1 MNFQA
6 PDFYLMGSI
15 STRRSNSQ
23 FSNFFET
30 SACTYYHDKK
40 NIRAASQLL
49 VCTCRILS
57 FIEHVYCFFRSS
69 EFQLGC
75 RLSRVGFVFN
85 RPSPWRQRG
94 TKIQQV
100 STGLWPA
107 SVSYICLTT
116 SAGSFVTE
124 SNTQP
129 SSIFLL
135 KRMSYIR
142 FLIST
147 YSFASS
153 YTRIIIL
160 KIHKFTFHIYILIFV
175 VIFPPS
181 ADFFTTGFPLN
192 QLNCPTSYL
201 LTKTKR
207 FFWQINK
214 FLKKCLS
221 FRDYNSSDS
230 TEICKIRLN
239 FLTVVLGRKW
249 AVINYLRI
257 SKWAANY

>member
-1 MNFQA
+1 
-6 PDFYLMGSI
+6 MGSI
-15 STRRSNSQ
+15 STRRANSQ

-30 SACTYYHDKK
+30 SAYTYYHDEKT
-40 NIRAASQLL
+40 ISLLHPSYQSALAEFSRLLSTYIVFSSRASFNWAVDCPGL
-49 VCTCRILS
+49 VLFLTGPA
-57 FIEHVYCFFRSS
+57 HDDNGAQRSS
-69 EFQLGC
+69 RYLLASG
-75 RLSRVGFVFN
+75 
-85 RPSPWRQRG
+85 P
-94 TKIQQV
+94 
-100 STGLWPA
+100 PA
-107 SVSYICLTT
+107 LVTFCLTT
-116 SAGSFVTE
+116 SACSFFTE
-124 SNTQP
+124 SKTQP
-129 SSIFLL
+129 SSIILL

-147 YSFASS
+147 YSFTSS

-160 KIHKFTFHIYILIFV
+160 KTHKIPFSYLHPYFCCF
-175 VIFPPS
+175 FPPS

-221 FRDYNSSDS
+221 FRDYKSSDS

-239 FLTVVLGRKW
+239 FTVVLSRNW
-249 AVINYLRI
+249 L
-257 SKWAANY
+257 

>member
-1 MNFQA
+1 M
-6 PDFYLMGSI
+6 LLLS
-15 STRRSNSQ
+15 RW
-23 FSNFFET
+23 
-30 SACTYYHDKK
+30 K
-40 NIRAASQLL
+40 NNIPAASQLS

-69 EFQLGC
+69 KFQLGC
-75 RLSRVGFVFN
+75 RLPRLGFLLTGPAHDDNGAQRSSRYLLASG
-85 RPSPWRQRG
+85 P
-94 TKIQQV
+94 
-100 STGLWPA
+100 PA
-107 SVSYICLTT
+107 LVIFCLTT
-116 SAGSFVTE
+116 SAGSFFTE

-147 YSFASS
+147 YSFTSS

-160 KIHKFTFHIYILIFV
+160 KTHKIPFSYLHPYFCCF
-175 VIFPPS
+175 FPPS

-207 FFWQINK
+207 FFWKINK
-214 FLKKCLS
+214 FLKINVYH
-221 FRDYNSSDS
+221 FRI
-230 TEICKIRLN
+230 T
-239 FLTVVLGRKW
+239 TVWTPPKY
-249 AVINYLRI
+249 A
-257 SKWAANY
+257 K